1 MSLQQCYALSSL
13 FAILQTTAPPPS
25 PTPPGTP
32 PLAFLQHIRRPLR
45 KNNKTPQNKGVFAK
59 TCKNHTENK
68 QKNKPKD
75 FKNYRCKST
84 RIRVEF
90 NYVIIRYVLN
100 ILACYVLRTLSV
112 MS

>member
-25 PTPPGTP
+25 PTPQGTP
-32 PLAFLQHIRRPLR
+32 PLAFLQHIRKPLR
-45 KNNKTPQNKGVFAK
+45 KNNKTPQNKGVFPK
-59 TCKNHTENK
+59 TSKTIQKKKTNK
-68 QKNKPKD
+68 HKD